1 MGLVRSTQDVEL
13 VVVVLLVEL
22 HLPQVLGHWTVMRE
36 KYVASLQ
43 YEALAGQSEV
53 PVLGLRR
60 STHVELVVVEVMR
73 PVELQ
78 QSPFI
83 MSTNCVPE
91 QVPFTTGP
99 VDRVA
104 LQV

>member
-13 VVVVLLVEL
+13 VVVFVEL

-43 YEALAGQSEV
+43 KEALAGQSEV

-78 QSPFI
+78 QSPFVV
-83 MSTNCVPE
+83 STNSVPE
-91 QVPFTTGP
+91 QVPFTPGP